1 MLRSSRKREKKHK
14 KAPGIGAHKRTIKTG
29 KTALKNQQYRKNTTI
44 FLSIRPTHTKRQ
56 KKFVKK
62 IFQLKKQTIS

>member
-1 MLRSSRKREKKHK
+1 MLRSSRKRKKKHK

-44 FLSIRPTHTKRQ
+44 FLSIRLQSLVPLIRNG
-56 KKFVKK
+56 KKNL
-62 IFQLKKQTIS
+62 LKKYFN